1 MARGWESKSV
11 GDQIESAQSRP
22 PRGLSGDTGPSVAEV
37 ELARKRE
44 NLLLS
49 KTRVMRELE
58 SSKNP
63 RYMLLLNRELQAL
76 EERLKKLS

>member
-11 GDQIESAQSRP
+11 EDQIESAQSRS
-22 PRGLSGDTGPSVAEV
+22 RESQSGRTALSGAEV
-37 ELARKRE
+37 ALARKRE

-49 KTRVMRELE
+49 KTRVLRELE

-63 RYMLLLNRELQAL
+63 RYMTLLKRELKAL
-76 EERLKKLS
+76 EEDLKKLN

>member
-11 GDQIESAQSRP
+11 EDQIESAQARS
-22 PRGLSGDTGPSVAEV
+22 PRGLSGGSGLSVAEV

-44 NLLLS
+44 NLMLS
-49 KTRVMRELE
+49 RTRVMRELE

-63 RYMLLLNRELQAL
+63 RYVLLLNRELKVL
-76 EERLKKLS
+76 EERLKKLN